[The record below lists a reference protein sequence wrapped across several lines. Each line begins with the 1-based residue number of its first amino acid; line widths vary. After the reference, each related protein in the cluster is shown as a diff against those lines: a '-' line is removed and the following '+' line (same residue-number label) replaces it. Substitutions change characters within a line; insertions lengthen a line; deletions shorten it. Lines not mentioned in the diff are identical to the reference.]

1 MLFLIICLIFLAIF
15 AAGCYVA
22 FMAPDLLMIRLEVK
36 EQKEVS
42 GPFKLIHRHSRLFLQ
57 TMLAVV
63 VLALFM
69 ASLLAYK
76 DYSASFDALY
86 FWQKLLC
93 FLLLIVASVLLIVI
107 LPYRVVASSRADNIV
122 MRMAMPAFIL
132 FSIFCVPVFILSEL
146 TAAVLRFFGFM
157 PVPKEKGR
165 EYDLETLVQ
174 MELEQVAANDHGEE
188 VRMFQ
193 NALEF
198 GELDVSQCLVPRTE
212 IVYVTRDSSKQDLVD
227 LFVKSGK
234 SKIIVCDDDL
244 DHIIGYVHSY
254 ELFKSKADW
263 TEDIL
268 SIPIVPEAMPAAK
281 LMQMLLQE
289 KRSLAVVVDEFG
301 GTTGIVSIEDI
312 LEEILGEIEDE
323 HDHSTY
329 TARKTPDG
337 DYLLSARIEVEHVNE
352 TFGLSLPE
360 SDDYQTIAGLIL
372 NSNQRFPK
380 IGDVVKIG
388 EFSFKIIRTTQRKIE
403 LVRLSVDEK

>member
-1 MLFLIICLIFLAIF
+1 MVFLIICLIVLAIF

-22 FMAPDLLMIRLEVK
+22 FMAPDLLMIRLEVR
-36 EQKEVS
+36 EQREIS

-69 ASLLAYK
+69 AALLAYK
-76 DYSASFDALY
+76 DYSASFDALR
-86 FWQKLLC
+86 FWQKMLC

-107 LPYRVVASSRADNIV
+107 LPYRVVASSKADDIV
-122 MRMAMPAFIL
+122 MKMAMPAFIL
-132 FSIFCVPVFILSEL
+132 FSVFCVPVFILSEF

-174 MELEQVAANDHGEE
+174 MELEHVAANDHGEE

-212 IVYVTRDSSKQDLVD
+212 IVYVTKDSPKQDLVD

-244 DHIIGYVHSY
+244 DDIIGYVHSY

-268 SIPIVPEAMPAAK
+268 SIPVVPEAMPAAK
-281 LMQMLLQE
+281 LMQILLQE

-301 GTTGIVSIEDI
+301 GTAGIVSIEDI

-372 NSNQRFPK
+372 STNQRFPK
-380 IGDVVKIG
+380 IGDVVKVG
-388 EFSFKIIRTTQRKIE
+388 KFSFKIIRTTQRKIE
-403 LVRLSVDEK
+403 LVRLSVGEK

>member
-42 GPFKLIHRHSRLFLQ
+42 EPFKLIHRHSRLFLQ

-76 DYSASFDALY
+76 DYSASFDELD

-352 TFGLSLPE
+352 TFGLNLPE